1 MFAAEKGIDLD
12 IVAVDMAKREQRSEE
27 FVKSKNPSGKIP
39 VLELDD
45 GTCIAETVAIQRY
58 LESVVPEP
66 NLFGNDPVETAQIEM
81 FHRFVEIEMLNQI
94 GVSWVN
100 GPIVA
105 KMGLVEPIEAAKK
118 RSDSF
123 VRSFYKR
130 LNRELGERSH
140 IAGNRFTVA
149 DITAWISID
158 FASTLVGLPPDES
171 LANLQEWRARIAER
185 PTSSAGARSFA

>member
-1 MFAAEKGIDLD
+1 MFAAEKGIELD
-12 IVAVDMAKREQRSEE
+12 IINVDMIKREQRSEA
-27 FVKSKNPSGKIP
+27 FVRDKNPSGKIP

-58 LESVVPEP
+58 LESVAPEP

-81 FHRFVEIEMLNQI
+81 FHRFVELEMLNQI

-123 VRSFYKR
+123 VRSFYRR
-130 LNRELGERSH
+130 LDRELGERSN
-140 IAGNRFTVA
+140 IAGSRFTVA
-149 DITAWISID
+149 DITAWVSID
-158 FASTLVGLPPDES
+158 FASTLVGLAPDES
-171 LANLQEWRARIAER
+171 LENLKAWQARIAER
-185 PTSSAGARSFA
+185 PTSSAGAARFA